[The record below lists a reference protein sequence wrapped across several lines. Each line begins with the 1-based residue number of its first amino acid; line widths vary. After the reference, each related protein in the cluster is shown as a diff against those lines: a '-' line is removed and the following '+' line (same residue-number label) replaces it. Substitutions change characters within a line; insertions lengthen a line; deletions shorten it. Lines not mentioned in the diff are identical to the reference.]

1 MMKVPQNNLMTGA
14 GYFSKGIK
22 LLLHPQL
29 RAYILV
35 PLTINVFLFVVLTA
49 VLIHYFSAVMESLTF
64 DPPTWLPFAE
74 ILFDI
79 ATVLLGIVLG
89 VLVLIVYGYSFNVI
103 TNIIA
108 GPFYGILSEKTELLL
123 NGTGPPPEKLV
134 TMVPRI
140 VLRELT
146 KLLYF
151 LTRGVVVILVI
162 LLIGTIP
169 VVNVIA
175 PLVGL
180 GWGAWSMAI
189 QYADYPADNH
199 QKAFSDLRNRLSQK
213 MYSSFGFGGMIM
225 LCSVVPVLNIV
236 AMPAA
241 VTGGTLFWLDELSA
255 CREKTL

>member
-1 MMKVPQNNLMTGA
+1 MANTAQNNMVTGA
-14 GYFSKGIK
+14 SYFIRGIN
-22 LLLHPQL
+22 LLLHPAL

-35 PLTINVFLFVVLTA
+35 PLSINIVLFVVLTA
-49 VLIHYFSAVMESLTF
+49 VLVHYFGVVMESITF
-64 DPPTWLPFAE
+64 DPPSWLPFAE

-108 GPFYGILSEKTELLL
+108 GPFYGLLSEKTEYLLK
-123 NGTGPPPEKLV
+123 GSGPPPEKLIK
-134 TMVPRI
+134 MVPRV
-140 VLRELT
+140 VLRELA

-199 QKAFSDLRNRLSQK
+199 QKTFYDLRNRLSQK

-225 LCSVVPVLNIV
+225 LCSVVPVVNIF

-241 VTGGTLFWLDELSA
+241 VTGGTLFWINELSG
-255 CREKTL
+255 CREKPL